1 MKGNGNGIGT
11 LFRKLY
17 FMMLPTCGQRTR
29 YIYRHRNLFHGVGNN
44 LMFQPRNFPSDP
56 ELIAFGNN
64 VMVAS
69 DVSFIT
75 HDITSAMINHKYG
88 EALCKPWGG
97 VIKVGDNVMIG
108 AKTMILP
115 DVKIGNNVVIAAGS
129 VVTKDIPDNSIVGGV
144 PAKVIGDFNKLVEKR
159 KQTKLGFL
167 DDPKLLWSAFEE
179 ARKNIKN

>member
-1 MKGNGNGIGT
+1 
-11 LFRKLY
+11 
-17 FMMLPTCGQRTR
+17 
-29 YIYRHRNLFHGVGNN
+29 
-44 LMFQPRNFPSDP
+44 
-56 ELIAFGNN
+56 
-64 VMVAS
+64 
-69 DVSFIT
+69 
-75 HDITSAMINHKYG
+75 
-88 EALCKPWGG
+88 
-97 VIKVGDNVMIG
+97 MIG

-159 KQTKLGFL
+159 KQTKLGFQ